1 MACVLHSHLS
11 RPRIS
16 SISVNIQVSDNLM
29 LIASAGNLTLVYMET
44 PSIYVADST
53 QSFLGRPPLS
63 RLRNGCPRLHYK
75 QFQELLIIS
84 GKFAL
89 VKATS
94 PLSLSSTWDWALVP
108 HGDWVGASL
117 CFIRALTVK
126 PERLPTEIQI
136 LV

>member
-16 SISVNIQVSDNLM
+16 SISVNIQVGDNLK
-29 LIASAGNLTLVYMET
+29 LIASAGNLTPVYMET

-53 QSFLGRPPLS
+53 HSFLGRPPLC
-63 RLRNGCPRLHYK
+63 RPRNGCPGLHYK
-75 QFQELLIIS
+75 RFQELLIIS

-94 PLSLSSTWDWALVP
+94 PQVSLSSTWDWALVP

-117 CFIRALTVK
+117 CFIRALHSET
-126 PERLPTEIQI
+126 RTFTY
-136 LV
+136 

>member
-1 MACVLHSHLS
+1 
-11 RPRIS
+11 
-16 SISVNIQVSDNLM
+16 M

-63 RLRNGCPRLHYK
+63 RLRNGCPGLHYK

-108 HGDWVGASL
+108 HGDWVGR
-117 CFIRALTVK
+117 CK
-126 PERLPTEIQI
+126 PLLHQGPPQ
-136 LV
+136 